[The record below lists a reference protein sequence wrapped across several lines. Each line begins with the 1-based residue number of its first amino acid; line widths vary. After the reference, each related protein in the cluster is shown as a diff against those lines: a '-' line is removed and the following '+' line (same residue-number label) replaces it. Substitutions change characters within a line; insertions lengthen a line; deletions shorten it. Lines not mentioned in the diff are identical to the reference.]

1 MRARARNHDLADRD
15 LDAAE
20 QAWDQYWAAVRP
32 VELTAAVEQPAG
44 RHGAHRVHDFLVC
57 SGPGRPYLVPLV
69 MLMRSP
75 WAKIMLS
82 R

>member
-32 VELTAAVEQPAG
+32 VELTAAEIG
-44 RHGAHRVHDFLVC
+44 RAHV
-57 SGPGRPYLVPLV
+57 
-69 MLMRSP
+69 
-75 WAKIMLS
+75 
-82 R
+82 